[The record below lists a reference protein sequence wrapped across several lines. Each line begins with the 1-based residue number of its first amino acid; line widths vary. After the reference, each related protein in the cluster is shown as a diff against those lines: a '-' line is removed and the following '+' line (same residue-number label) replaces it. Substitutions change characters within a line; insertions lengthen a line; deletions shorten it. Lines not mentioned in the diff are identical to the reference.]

1 MSRLLPGQTE
11 KFHERA
17 KDTLYVGRDVNVRPP
32 EPTAHRC
39 DARYSGYCSWL
50 ECRISEVKVLPPA
63 CQMLTCFRKDRGNV
77 TVLDIVRMEE
87 DIPNAQ
93 ACLKTVR
100 AVATKNVFPYPK
112 HCYKEF

>member
-1 MSRLLPGQTE
+1 
-11 KFHERA
+11 
-17 KDTLYVGRDVNVRPP
+17 
-32 EPTAHRC
+32 
-39 DARYSGYCSWL
+39 
-50 ECRISEVKVLPPA
+50 
-63 CQMLTCFRKDRGNV
+63 MLTCFRKDRENV
-77 TVLDIVRMEE
+77 TVLDFVQMEE